1 MFLTNGWCFAQYFV
15 LLNYKTK
22 FNSDMKKKLNGI
34 SQSNSKTIE
43 VLFILTEKYE
53 VITDSLFS

>member
-1 MFLTNGWCFAQYFV
+1 
-15 LLNYKTK
+15 
-22 FNSDMKKKLNGI
+22 MKKKINGI